1 MINNSKREKVKLEN
15 SIILAYEN
23 NTVLKEQEEIMNSEW
38 FINWIKE
45 NNQ

>member
-1 MINNSKREKVKLEN
+1 MEVNRKIEKIRLED
-15 SIILAYEN
+15 STILVCEN
-23 NTVLKEQEEIMNSEW
+23 RTNIKEQEEIMNSEW